1 LERWEQGQG
10 GVEEFLAQH
19 PELREE
25 LEPLL
30 GLAVE
35 LWALPKITAPD
46 RLRQDPLWRRP
57 PARVPLGSHRPRAKT
72 PLLPFPLVGG
82 QRPRAEDVLDE
93 ALAREKLGGRLA
105 ADAVLARHPS
115 LRPEVSPLL
124 DLADEL
130 AALREVRAPAR
141 LRQDPLWRRATPAVP
156 QWAAAR
162 QEVPEWAAARQ
173 ESPAAS
179 PPLSLPRLPHRA
191 IVVHLSRLA
200 AGVGGAALA
209 ALMAGTV
216 VTSATSLPDEP
227 LYPVKR
233 LVEDAQLVITPP
245 ESRVDAHL
253 RRAQERM
260 KETEEMIQR
269 DRAEAVPALV
279 DAYVREVD
287 AVRTEL
293 QSPRTRVPE
302 PEKVEKVLT
311 RLEANEQAL
320 GAMAERVAEPARP
333 AVARAVEAS
342 RPENVAP
349 AESPRSVAPPESSS
363 RSVAPVAAPTF
374 GAGGP
379 ASVQDPGR
387 STIRQLIEATSTPA
401 PSATPAQVRAPAVSP
416 ALLPNAGGSGT
427 AGGSAGAGGNAAAGS
442 STTTTG
448 TNSGQSSASSSTTSA
463 PALSPSAT
471 PTKSAVP
478 GAQPTPTAVFQILPP
493 VAPSSGSPPAISPAA
508 QPAAGSPGTLPA
520 PNTSSAT
527 QPTPLS
533 APAGRAPEPTDR
545 AAPDRNSAAPSLV
558 PAAEPG
564 ERGTPDRSGSA
575 PTLVPSAGSSRAT
588 P

>member
-1 LERWEQGQG
+1 VMAERPPHDVLSDCLERWEQGQG
-10 GVEEFLAQH
+10 GVDEFLAQH
-19 PELREE
+19 PELRAE

-46 RLRQDPLWRRP
+46 HLRQDPLWRRP
-57 PARVPLGSHRPRAKT
+57 PARVPLGSRHPRAKA

-82 QRPRAEDVLDE
+82 QKPRAEDVLDE

-115 LRPEVSPLL
+115 LRPEVTPLL
-124 DLADEL
+124 DLADDL

-141 LRQDPLWRRATPAVP
+141 LRQDPLWRRATPTVP

-162 QEVPEWAAARQ
+162 QD
-173 ESPAAS
+173 SPAVS
-179 PPLSLPRLPHRA
+179 PPRSFPRLPHRT

-216 VTSATSLPDEP
+216 VTSATSLPDQP

-260 KETEEMIQR
+260 KETQEMIER

-293 QSPRTRVPE
+293 QSPRARVPE

-333 AVARAVEAS
+333 AVARAAEAS

-349 AESPRSVAPPESSS
+349 AESPRSVTAPESSS

-379 ASVQDPGR
+379 ASVQEPGR

-416 ALLPNAGGSGT
+416 ALLPSAGGPNAGGSPT
-427 AGGSAGAGGNAAAGS
+427 TGS
-442 STTTTG
+442 STTTG
-448 TNSGQSSASSSTTSA
+448 TNSGQSAASSTTTGA

-471 PTKSAVP
+471 PTKPAVA
-478 GAQPTPTAVFQILPP
+478 GAPPSPTAVFQILPP
-493 VAPSSGSPPAISPAA
+493 AAPSSGSPPAVSPAA

-520 PNTSSAT
+520 PSTSSAT

-533 APAGRAPEPTDR
+533 SPAGRTAEPTDR

-564 ERGTPDRSGSA
+564 DRGTPDRSGSA
-575 PTLVPSAGSSRAT
+575 PMLAPSAGSPRAT